1 MIESEATSYDL
12 KKMSSKKKKEYAE
25 IDEEIG
31 FAINDL
37 KNKKISVGH
46 CLEIISPFSI

>member
-1 MIESEATSYDL
+1 
-12 KKMSSKKKKEYAE
+12 MSSKKKKEYAE